1 MLPSPAALQPSVPC
15 PGAGS
20 SRQQE
25 PSTSKD
31 REDETSLQGGAGGGG
46 TVSNLSLW
54 WSPPRPNFKGLQ
66 WTEAPAYLNNPDLV
80 SGETQK

>member
-31 REDETSLQGGAGGGG
+31 REDETSLQGGAGGGER
-46 TVSNLSLW
+46 
-54 WSPPRPNFKGLQ
+54 SPIFHFGGRRLDLTLKDCSGQRLQ
-66 WTEAPAYLNNPDLV
+66 PI
-80 SGETQK
+80 